1 MSPYA
6 GLQARVSGGVAVVA
20 IWIVACGLVAACE
33 GGFGERRARA
43 FECPSSDRVTHL
55 RDIHYPEA
63 SCDGAIAQ
71 AETHLTAGYFRKAC
85 QQLAPAAGLPS
96 KVSDVYVSA
105 CEASSE
111 REGFEGGVV
120 VQIDVCCP

>member
-1 MSPYA
+1 
-6 GLQARVSGGVAVVA
+6 
-20 IWIVACGLVAACE
+20 
-33 GGFGERRARA
+33 
-43 FECPSSDRVTHL
+43 VTHL

-85 QQLAPAAGLPS
+85 QQLAPAAGLPA

-105 CEASSE
+105 CEAASE
-111 REGFEGGVV
+111 REGFAGGSV
-120 VQIDVCCP
+120 VQIEVCCP